1 MADRRGILIPLII
14 LCWII
19 LAPNANR
26 APISPY
32 EGRRIDDAIAD
43 EQASLA
49 ILRNSTWNDTL
60 NLEQSSLNLTGLEPD
75 RGYAWSTLSN
85 VQKRVQEHL
94 KYALGEW
101 GVQTLGA
108 LPGKPNAIPLYAN
121 ITGHVR
127 GKWQRSTLQQDLV
140 IPNLNFSHYTIPTP
154 FGQSS
159 PLATFQRNITG
170 QAGEIALRLNDAQTS
185 TPELQGR
192 KPGTLAEISVQ
203 MEITDTKSH
212 EQWDMKL
219 YGVHFV
225 DLGQAILTTTS
236 DKFAGIF
243 MLPQFTLSERTFEGA
258 QAILNRT
265 IPRVI
270 ERQISGKLDAL
281 KPWAASIE
289 ATHESFSQPACD
301 LIVYLQQLT
310 PVTNKHLSSSLVS
323 FLEHELRFPTGAFL
337 PKAPDLRFSM
347 VAFSPD
353 CGFILESNG
362 PPDVARMDGN
372 HLIGPKMEVEY
383 HHGRQHLLIF
393 TITLA
398 LQLWLLMRQM
408 HEANTP
414 STRSRISF
422 YSIAMLALGDG
433 FTTLT
438 FLLLSMFI
446 PGLWINLVATSFL
459 AFSNVFLFDMRF
471 LMDLWAVQAPERAR
485 RAREQADAARRRRE
499 ENERSSQQTSS
510 NSSPPTDL
518 RNQGATPAPS
528 TDLPATDTLP
538 LPVTASRPSRLIDTG
553 ALPIFVP
560 SDQDINNAEAAEPN
574 AVDPTAAG
582 NGEARTPSFG
592 SLYTRFYLFLLA
604 VLFLSLNASA
614 WPAPASRTYFTFQSL
629 AYLSFW
635 IPQIYRNI
643 HRNCRVP
650 ALTWEFVVGQSILR
664 LVPFVYFFGYGGNV
678 LFADPNWLSLALM
691 FLWVWVQVVLLV
703 SQNLFGPRWFWLGS
717 APPAFDYHPLL
728 REDEEGAMM
737 PIGFSQ
743 AAAAGA
749 AGVSSVP
756 STPSLERRPSSFS
769 IPKDTKGT
777 GKRIFDCAICM
788 QDLEVPIVEAG
799 GGTGD
804 ASLGGSAGLLARRM
818 YMVTPC
824 RHIFHSA
831 CLEGWMKYRLQCPI
845 CRETLPPL

>member
-14 LCWII
+14 LCWIL

-26 APISPY
+26 SPTSPY
-32 EGRRIDDAIAD
+32 EGRRLDDAIAD

-60 NLEQSSLNLTGLEPD
+60 SLAQSPLNLTGLETD
-75 RGYAWSTLSN
+75 RGYAWSALSK
-85 VQKRVQEHL
+85 VQARVQEHL
-94 KYALGEW
+94 EYALGEW

-108 LPGKPNAIPLYAN
+108 SPGKPNVIPLYAN

-127 GKWQRSTLQQDLV
+127 GKWQRSSLQQEV
-140 IPNLNFSHYTIPTP
+140 EIPHLNFSEYTIPTP

-159 PLATFQRNITG
+159 PLASFQRNITG

-185 TPELQGR
+185 TPELRER

-203 MEITDTKSH
+203 MEVTDTKSH
-212 EQWDMKL
+212 EQWDIKL

-236 DKFAGIF
+236 DKLAGIF
-243 MLPQFTLSERTFEGA
+243 MLPQFALSERTFEGT
-258 QAILNRT
+258 QAILNHT

-281 KPWAASIE
+281 KPWAATIE
-289 ATHESFSQPACD
+289 ATHESYSQPACD
-301 LIVYLQQLT
+301 LVVYLQQLT
-310 PVTNKHLSSSLVS
+310 PLTNKHLSSSLVS

-353 CGFILESNG
+353 CGFVLESKG
-362 PPDVARMDGN
+362 PPDAARADGN
-372 HLIGPKMEVEY
+372 HLVGPKMEVEFY
-383 HHGRQHLLIF
+383 HGRQHLLIF
-393 TITLA
+393 TMTLA
-398 LQLWLLMRQM
+398 LQVWLLMRQM

-499 ENERSSQQTSS
+499 ETERFSQQMSAD
-510 NSSPPTDL
+510 SPPSGNIRD
-518 RNQGATPAPS
+518 RNATPVPSIDAPS
-528 TDLPATDTLP
+528 TDTLP
-538 LPVTASRPSRLIDTG
+538 LPVTASRPGRLIETG
-553 ALPIFVP
+553 GLPIFVP
-560 SDQDINNAEAAEPN
+560 SDGDITGPEATEPNVVGATATDNAEP
-574 AVDPTAAG
+574 
-582 NGEARTPSFG
+582 RSPSFG
-592 SLYTRFYLFLLA
+592 SLYTRFYLLLLA
-604 VLFLSLNASA
+604 ILFLSLNASA
-614 WPAPASRTYFTFQSL
+614 WPAPASRTYFSLQSL

-635 IPQIYRNI
+635 WPQIYRNI
-643 HRNCRVP
+643 NRNCRVP

-664 LVPFVYFFGYGGNV
+664 LVPFAYFFGYGGNV
-678 LFADPNWLSLALM
+678 LFADPNWISLGLM

-756 STPSLERRPSSFS
+756 STPSLERRPSTFS
-769 IPKDTKGT
+769 ITKDTKGS

-799 GGTGD
+799 SSASD
-804 ASLGGSAGLLARRM
+804 ASLSGSAGLLARRM